1 MKPSLVILKSVRVS
15 LAKPEVPL
23 YQIPALLLVLA
34 SDLPNNGFG
43 NGNYN
48 IQKTKFQHWP
58 VYVKIQNTKIQT
70 EIKRIKGD
78 VIQFKKD
85 LLKLNPN
92 LDIAVNNHVGYVNIK
107 GDRVEEIKTY
117 FDKYLN

>member
-1 MKPSLVILKSVRVS
+1 MRPTLAVLKSVRVS

-43 NGNYN
+43 TGNYH

-58 VYVKIQNTKIQT
+58 VYLKIQNTKIQT
-70 EIKRIKGD
+70 EVKRIKGD

-85 LLKLNPN
+85 LLKLNPD
-92 LDIAVNNHVGYVNIK
+92 LEIAVNPQVGYVNIK
-107 GDRVEEIKTY
+107 GDRVQEIKTY
-117 FDKYLN
+117 FDKHLA